1 MPFCSKGC
9 RTSSGKRM
17 WHDKR
22 HPCPM
27 EAAGKLKAARA
38 EEAAKPAGGPPDP
51 HPLPEPTVAEGK
63 APGEAKTPPTTET
76 KPTATE
82 KKTKFQWPFK
92 KASVKT
98 DAENPSKT
106 PDHPPEDTSWVLEQK
121 YVIRLVRTGIKAL
134 KELLGFISDALDW
147 EHPEEKYFKI
157 DPAEED
163 EMGDLLQEPATALMK
178 SMGFKTKERAERFIN
193 GLSALAFFG
202 YMFLGIGRWGI
213 KGLKLTKKRKAEGKT
228 ASGRTLTPEERE
240 ALAKRPARKGLFDRF
255 ARRDD
260 RSDRGGAPPVP
271 PARGTPTA

>member
-82 KKTKFQWPFK
+82 KT
-92 KASVKT
+92 VKLR
-98 DAENPSKT
+98 
-106 PDHPPEDTSWVLEQK
+106 VLAADGMHYE
-121 YVIRLVRTGIKAL
+121 
-134 KELLGFISDALDW
+134 
-147 EHPEEKYFKI
+147 
-157 DPAEED
+157 
-163 EMGDLLQEPATALMK
+163 
-178 SMGFKTKERAERFIN
+178 
-193 GLSALAFFG
+193 
-202 YMFLGIGRWGI
+202 YMFTDGTW
-213 KGLKLTKKRKAEGKT
+213 ADD
-228 ASGRTLTPEERE
+228 ASEVSHG
-240 ALAKRPARKGLFDRF
+240 
-255 ARRDD
+255 
-260 RSDRGGAPPVP
+260 
-271 PARGTPTA
+271 